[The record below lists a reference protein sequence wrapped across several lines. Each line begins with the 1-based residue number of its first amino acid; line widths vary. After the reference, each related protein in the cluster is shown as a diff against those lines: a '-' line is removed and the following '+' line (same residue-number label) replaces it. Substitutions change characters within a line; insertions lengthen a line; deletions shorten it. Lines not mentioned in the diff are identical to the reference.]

1 MMGFMTLESLSK
13 RLIDLIPSLENENCN
28 VEQIDSGIR
37 ISYFDGQI
45 FDIYELGGWIQVGS
59 VILYEDELD
68 DMPFRADVM
77 EFVLTLNSR
86 SLGCRFAFEPD
97 GDLLIVEDIPL
108 EKLDGNSI
116 REAID
121 AISYVDY
128 VFYDLILETGR
139 SGVPPTEDEIDV
151 EVTEKENAY
160 ERYH

>member
-1 MMGFMTLESLSK
+1 MGCMMSEAPSK
-13 RLIDLIPSLENENCN
+13 QLIDLIPIFENEHCN

-45 FDIYELGGWIQVGS
+45 FDIYEVGGWIQVGAA
-59 VILYEDELD
+59 ILNEEELD
-68 DMPFRADVM
+68 DMPFKADVM
-77 EFVLTLNSR
+77 DFVLTLNSR
-86 SLGCRFAFEPD
+86 CLGCRFALEPD
-97 GDLLIVEDIPL
+97 GALLIVEDIPMD
-108 EKLDGNSI
+108 KLNEISV

-139 SGVPPTEDEIDV
+139 SGVPPSEDEIDV
-151 EVTEKENAY
+151 EVTEKESAY